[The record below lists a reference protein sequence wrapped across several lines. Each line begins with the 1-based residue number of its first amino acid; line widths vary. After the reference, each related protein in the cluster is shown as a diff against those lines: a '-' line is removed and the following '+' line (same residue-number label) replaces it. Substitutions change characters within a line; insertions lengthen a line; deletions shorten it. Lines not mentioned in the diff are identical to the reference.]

1 MGEIKF
7 EKAIQRLEKIVD
19 DLEKGEM
26 DIDKSLEIFE
36 EGIKMS
42 RVCSKKLNE
51 AEAKIE
57 KLTKDQKGE
66 LVTELFPVEDENDQL
81 PWILVPPPEVSPIVF
96 CKKVSKKFMQSMLGM
111 GNWIGN

>member
-51 AEAKIE
+51 AEAKIQ
-57 KLTKDQKGE
+57 KLTKNQKGE
-66 LVTELFPVEDENDQL
+66 LETELFPVEEENDQ
-81 PWILVPPPEVSPIVF
+81 
-96 CKKVSKKFMQSMLGM
+96 
-111 GNWIGN
+111 

>member
-42 RVCSKKLNE
+42 RICSKKLNE

-66 LVTELFPVEDENDQL
+66 LVTELFPVEDENDQ
-81 PWILVPPPEVSPIVF
+81 
-96 CKKVSKKFMQSMLGM
+96 
-111 GNWIGN
+111 

>member
-1 MGEIKF
+1 MGQIKF
-7 EKAIQRLEKIVD
+7 EKAMQRLGQIVE
-19 DLEKGEM
+19 DLEKGEL

-57 KLTKDQKGE
+57 KLTQNQNGE
-66 LVTELFPVEDENDQL
+66 LVTDLFPVEDEDDTKN
-81 PWILVPPPEVSPIVF
+81 
-96 CKKVSKKFMQSMLGM
+96 
-111 GNWIGN
+111 

>member
-7 EKAIQRLEKIVD
+7 EKAIQRLETIVD
-19 DLEKGEM
+19 DLEKGEL

-57 KLTKDQKGE
+57 KLTRDQKGE
-66 LVTELFPVEDENDQL
+66 LVSELFPVEDKND
-81 PWILVPPPEVSPIVF
+81 S
-96 CKKVSKKFMQSMLGM
+96 
-111 GNWIGN
+111 

>member
-19 DLEKGEM
+19 DLETGEL

-42 RVCSKKLNE
+42 RVCSKKLSE

-57 KLTKDQKGE
+57 KLTRDQKGE
-66 LVTELFPVEDENDQL
+66 LMAELFPVEEKND
-81 PWILVPPPEVSPIVF
+81 
-96 CKKVSKKFMQSMLGM
+96 K
-111 GNWIGN
+111 

>member
-19 DLEKGEM
+19 DLETGEL

-42 RVCSKKLNE
+42 RVCSKKLSE

-57 KLTKDQKGE
+57 KLTRDQKGE
-66 LVTELFPVEDENDQL
+66 LVAELFPVVEEND
-81 PWILVPPPEVSPIVF
+81 
-96 CKKVSKKFMQSMLGM
+96 K
-111 GNWIGN
+111 

>member
-19 DLEKGEM
+19 DLETGEL

-42 RVCSKKLNE
+42 RICSKKLNE

-57 KLTKDQKGE
+57 KLTRDQKGD
-66 LVTELFPVEDENDQL
+66 LVTELFPVDEESD
-81 PWILVPPPEVSPIVF
+81 
-96 CKKVSKKFMQSMLGM
+96 K
-111 GNWIGN
+111 

>member
-26 DIDKSLEIFE
+26 DIDKSLEVFE

-66 LVTELFPVEDENDQL
+66 LVAELFPVEDENDQ
-81 PWILVPPPEVSPIVF
+81 
-96 CKKVSKKFMQSMLGM
+96 
-111 GNWIGN
+111 

>member
-7 EKAIQRLEKIVD
+7 EKAIERLETIVD
-19 DLEKGEM
+19 DLEKGEL

-57 KLTKDQKGE
+57 KLTRDQKGE
-66 LVTELFPVEDENDQL
+66 LVSELFPVEDKND
-81 PWILVPPPEVSPIVF
+81 S
-96 CKKVSKKFMQSMLGM
+96 
-111 GNWIGN
+111 

>member
-57 KLTKDQKGE
+57 KLTKDKKGE
-66 LVTELFPVEDENDQL
+66 LVTELFPVEDENAQ
-81 PWILVPPPEVSPIVF
+81 
-96 CKKVSKKFMQSMLGM
+96 
-111 GNWIGN
+111 

>member
-1 MGEIKF
+1 MSEIKF
-7 EKAIQRLEKIVD
+7 EKAMTRLEKIVEELERG
-19 DLEKGEM
+19 DL

-57 KLTKDQKGE
+57 KLTKGKKGE
-66 LVTELFPVEDENDQL
+66 LATELFPVSENDD
-81 PWILVPPPEVSPIVF
+81 E
-96 CKKVSKKFMQSMLGM
+96 
-111 GNWIGN
+111 

>member
-19 DLEKGEM
+19 DLEKGEL

-57 KLTKDQKGE
+57 KLTRDQKGE
-66 LVTELFPVEDENDQL
+66 LVAELFPVEDENEQ
-81 PWILVPPPEVSPIVF
+81 
-96 CKKVSKKFMQSMLGM
+96 
-111 GNWIGN
+111 

>member
-1 MGEIKF
+1 MGQVKF
-7 EKAIQRLEKIVD
+7 EKAMQRLEQIVD
-19 DLEKGEM
+19 DLEKGEL

-57 KLTKDQKGE
+57 KLTQNQKGE
-66 LVTELFPVEDENDQL
+66 LVTDLFPTEDEDDA
-81 PWILVPPPEVSPIVF
+81 
-96 CKKVSKKFMQSMLGM
+96 KD
-111 GNWIGN
+111 

>member
-19 DLEKGEM
+19 DLEKGEL

-51 AEAKIE
+51 AESKIE
-57 KLTKDQKGE
+57 KLTRDQKGE
-66 LVTELFPVEDENDQL
+66 LVSELFPVEDKNG
-81 PWILVPPPEVSPIVF
+81 S
-96 CKKVSKKFMQSMLGM
+96 
-111 GNWIGN
+111 

>member
-7 EKAIQRLEKIVD
+7 EKAIQRLETIVD
-19 DLEKGEM
+19 DLEKGEL

-57 KLTKDQKGE
+57 KLTRDQKGE
-66 LVTELFPVEDENDQL
+66 LVSELFPVEGKND
-81 PWILVPPPEVSPIVF
+81 S
-96 CKKVSKKFMQSMLGM
+96 
-111 GNWIGN
+111 

>member
-66 LVTELFPVEDENDQL
+66 LVTELFPVEEENDQ
-81 PWILVPPPEVSPIVF
+81 
-96 CKKVSKKFMQSMLGM
+96 
-111 GNWIGN
+111 

>member
-7 EKAIQRLEKIVD
+7 EKAIQRLETIVD
-19 DLEKGEM
+19 DLEKGEL

-57 KLTKDQKGE
+57 KLTRDQKGE
-66 LVTELFPVEDENDQL
+66 LVSELFPVAAQND
-81 PWILVPPPEVSPIVF
+81 S
-96 CKKVSKKFMQSMLGM
+96 
-111 GNWIGN
+111 

>member
-57 KLTKDQKGE
+57 KLTKDQKGD
-66 LVTELFPVEDENDQL
+66 LVTELFPVEDDNDQ
-81 PWILVPPPEVSPIVF
+81 
-96 CKKVSKKFMQSMLGM
+96 
-111 GNWIGN
+111 

>member
-19 DLEKGEM
+19 DLETGEL

-42 RVCSKKLNE
+42 RVCSKKLSE

-57 KLTKDQKGE
+57 RLTRDQKGE
-66 LVTELFPVEDENDQL
+66 LVAELFPVEEKND
-81 PWILVPPPEVSPIVF
+81 
-96 CKKVSKKFMQSMLGM
+96 K
-111 GNWIGN
+111 